1 MSRVDS
7 EQVDREQVLAF
18 RAACQHLTD
27 ADPAPDLW
35 AAAAAAGAQNT
46 PPGNGPLALLARSPG
61 LTAAEVDRALAED
74 KSLLQAWTVRQSPYL
89 FPTRDLPVFTR
100 PMLPEDEESWRVAV
114 QGFVPMLDGTRRSA
128 VEVVELTRAAIE
140 DALDGQVLTK
150 RELGVALGK
159 RMPDEFSGW
168 FEPDTFSSFTAI
180 LARAVSLTGV
190 FVIAPRAGREASFVR
205 TDQWLGKKPPHRSA
219 PAARKEF
226 VRRYLRAYGPS
237 TPEHLAEWAG
247 TSQAVAAK
255 AWQAAADELRE
266 VRYDG
271 RTTWIH
277 RDDHKALTTSPE
289 VRGLRVLPA
298 YDPWLHLRD
307 RVTAVPDRKL
317 HKQVWKHTG
326 NPGVVL
332 RDGELAALWRGQKKG
347 KTLRLTVEAVRTLR
361 KADREG
367 IEKLAAD
374 IAPFRGCAKAETE
387 FAD

>member
-1 MSRVDS
+1 MNDGDS
-7 EQVDREQVLAF
+7 EQVDRERVLAF
-18 RAACQHLTD
+18 RAAGQQLTD
-27 ADPAPDLW
+27 ASAAPDLW

-46 PPGNGPLALLARSPG
+46 PPGNGPLALLARVPG
-61 LTAAEVDRALAED
+61 LTVDEVDRALAED

-114 QGFVPMLDGTRRSA
+114 QGFVPMLDGMRRSA
-128 VEVVELTRAAIE
+128 VEVVELTRDAIE

-168 FEPDTFSSFTAI
+168 FEPDTFSGFTAI
-180 LARAVSLTGV
+180 LARAISLTGL

-205 TDQWLGKKPPHRSA
+205 TDQWLGQKPPHRSA

-226 VRRYLRAYGPS
+226 VRRYLHTYGPS

-247 TSQAVAAK
+247 TALQVAAK
-255 AWQAAADELRE
+255 AWQTAADELRE
-266 VRYDG
+266 VRVDG
-271 RTTWIH
+271 RTAWIH
-277 RDDHKALTTSPE
+277 RDDHRALVDPPE
-289 VRGLRVLPA
+289 ARGLRVLPA
-298 YDPWLHLRD
+298 YDPWLHQRD
-307 RVTAVPDRKL
+307 RETAVPDGALRKR
-317 HKQVWKHTG
+317 VWKHTG

-332 RDGELAALWRGQKKG
+332 RDGELVALWRSRKSGR
-347 KTLRLTVEAVRTLR
+347 TLRLTVETVRRLHKT
-361 KADREG
+361 DREG
-367 IEKLAAD
+367 IEQRAAD
-374 IAPFRGCAKAETE
+374 IAPFRGCTRAETE

>member
-1 MSRVDS
+1 MSEVDS

-18 RAACQHLTD
+18 RAAGHHLTD
-27 ADPAPDLW
+27 AEPAPDLS

-74 KSLLQAWTVRQSPYL
+74 KSLLQAWAVRQSPYL

-114 QGFVPMLDGTRRSA
+114 QGFVPMLDGTKRSA
-128 VEVVELTRAAIE
+128 VEVVELTRVAIE

-180 LARAVSLTGV
+180 LARAVSLTGL
-190 FVIAPRAGREASFVR
+190 FVIAPREGREASFVR

-219 PAARKEF
+219 AAARKEF

-247 TSQAVAAK
+247 TAQTVAAK

-266 VRYDG
+266 VRFDG

-277 RDDHKALTTSPE
+277 RDDHEALIAPPE

-307 RVTAVPDRKL
+307 RATAVPDRKL

-332 RDGELAALWRGQKKG
+332 RDGELAALWRAQKKG
-347 KTLRLTVEAVRTLR
+347 RTLRLTVEAVRALR

-374 IAPFRGCAKAETE
+374 IAPFRGCAKAETA